1 MRKGKKALSLLI
13 CLVLLVG
20 LFPAAALAEGTEA
33 VPAAELIPAEAAGL
47 AVGLALLCLG
57 AWLAARGYG
66 AALLTAS
73 VWLLFCQES
82 ARGLVKR
89 RQIV

>member
-20 LFPAAALAEGTEA
+20 LFPAAALAEGT
-33 VPAAELIPAEAAGL
+33 EAAGL

>member
-1 MRKGKKALSLLI
+1 MSVYNLLPALPLDGGR
-13 CLVLLVG
+13 VLLH
-20 LFPAAALAEGTEA
+20 LFCAMFGDRRGRMLT
-33 VPAAELIPAEAAGL
+33 EAAGL